1 MKGAFLLEKEGRG
14 AKRAGV
20 EKGMA
25 STWLAEVEV
34 HVILSRARQAAPLYP
49 VSSPL
54 QQVPPWQPDL
64 GHVYSN
70 GFSTHVKILRMVFLK
85 FPRRL

>member
-1 MKGAFLLEKEGRG
+1 MKGPFLIEKEGRG
-14 AKRAGV
+14 AERDGV

-25 STWLAEVEV
+25 STWLTEVL
-34 HVILSRARQAAPLYP
+34 ILSRVHQAATLCS

-54 QQVPPWQPDL
+54 QQVPLWQPDL

-70 GFSTHVKILRMVFLK
+70 GFSTHVKILCMVFLK